1 MYLYQYSFYSYYYKI
16 NPRDQTSITANIL
29 SLKMSLS
36 LRSITGNVPVKF
48 SDEVS
53 EALKHNKPV
62 VALVSA
68 IVSEGKH
75 WIIYTPHLYY

>member
-1 MYLYQYSFYSYYYKI
+1 
-16 NPRDQTSITANIL
+16 
-29 SLKMSLS
+29 MSLS

-62 VALVSA
+62 VALESA
-68 IVSEGKH
+68 IVSEGARF
-75 WIIYTPHLYY
+75 PHNLHEVNKVLEVIRSNGAVPGMIAILDGAA